1 MNFQGCPTVRMLG
14 KSVENTRSLTRGD
27 REEPTHN
34 SWDSAYSFL
43 CIQIYNP
50 YGYLRL
56 ACTGSSPLL

>member
-50 YGYLRL
+50 YGYL
-56 ACTGSSPLL
+56 S